1 MKDKDVLLAFEARE
15 MMPKEPE
22 PWQDLPEERPPIF
35 PTMLLPD
42 DCAELVEAFAAS
54 IPVPVDYAACALLGA
69 VSAAL
74 VGRVEVQPRV
84 GHTEPIQ
91 LYQCMGGP
99 SGTSK
104 SSAMKSFIA
113 PLEAY
118 LVEQNKAVRER
129 NREKAHRRELLAGQS
144 KKRGL
149 SMDERMEMRKQMDE
163 IEDEPEF
170 ESIQSDTTPE
180 ALATYM
186 KRQGGRAIIHTDEGS
201 FINILAGATYGKQG
215 GQANIDTVLKGWEG
229 GSVNIARVTG
239 ECFFLKRADL
249 SITVGMQPG
258 MIARMTGHA
267 DLADRGFPQRLLYYL
282 PETLSGVDL
291 LHLPAHPVAM
301 LKKWDTKL
309 GLLAGVHRDQVGL
322 LKLTRGAVRVY
333 DEHRQDMHNRLT
345 GDLGGNEALQAW
357 VRKAHGETARLAG
370 ILALLEDPDTAIV
383 EECHVRNAVEL
394 MNSYYIPHAKRAF
407 GGGPSLS
414 SPARALC
421 DKLRMVED
429 FSETDMYRAVSGQ
442 ERYKG
447 KNGRQTFQQVLEE
460 LSANGYIRRR
470 PAAPISGRGRPP
482 APVWEVHPSLH
493 QKKPPVRPV
502 QEGCL

>member
-1 MKDKDVLLAFEARE
+1 MKNKDVLLQFEGRE
-15 MMPKEPE
+15 MMPPEPE

-35 PTMLLPD
+35 PTVLLPE

-74 VGRVEVQPRV
+74 VGRVEVQPWA
-84 GHTEPIQ
+84 GYPEPIQ

-99 SGTSK
+99 SGTNK
-104 SSAMKSFIA
+104 SNPMKTFIA
-113 PLEAY
+113 PLNEY
-118 LVEQNKAVRER
+118 LFEQNKAVKER

-170 ESIQSDTTPE
+170 ECIQSDTTPE
-180 ALATYM
+180 ALANCM
-186 KRQGGRAIIHTDEGS
+186 HRQGGRAIIHTDEGN
-201 FINILAGATYGKQG
+201 FINILAGATYGKPG
-215 GQANIDTVLKGWEG
+215 GQANLDTVLKGFDG
-229 GSVNIARVTG
+229 GSINIARVTG
-239 ECFFLKRADL
+239 ESFAMKRADL

-282 PETLSGVDL
+282 PETLRGVDL
-291 LHLPAHPVAM
+291 MHLPPHPGAL
-301 LKKWDTKL
+301 LKKWNIKL
-309 GLLAGVHRDQVGL
+309 RELAAIHRDQMGV
-322 LKLTRGAVRVY
+322 LTLTKAAVRLFK
-333 DEHRQDMHNRLT
+333 EHRQNMQDRLT

-357 VRKAHGETARLAG
+357 VRKAHGKTARLAG
-370 ILALLEDPDTAIV
+370 ILALLEDPDTTIV

-394 MNSYYIPHAKRAF
+394 INSYYIPHAKRAF

>member
-35 PTMLLPD
+35 PTVLLPE
-42 DCAELVEAFAAS
+42 DCADLVEAFAAS

-74 VGRVEVQPRV
+74 VGRVEVQPWV
-84 GHTEPIQ
+84 GYSEPIQ

-118 LVEQNKAVRER
+118 LIEQNKAVRER
-129 NREKAHRRELLAGQS
+129 NREKSHRRELLAGQS

-149 SMDERMEMRKQMDE
+149 SMDERMEMRKQMDG

-170 ESIQSDTTPE
+170 ESIQGDATPE
-180 ALATYM
+180 ALANCM
-186 KRQGGRAIIHTDEGS
+186 HRQGGRAIIHTDEGS
-201 FINILAGATYGKQG
+201 FINILAGATYGKPG
-215 GQANIDTVLKGWEG
+215 GQANLDTVLKGFDG

-239 ECFFLKRADL
+239 ESFSLKRADL

-282 PETLSGVDL
+282 PETLCGIDL
-291 LHLPAHPVAM
+291 MHLPPHPVAL
-301 LKKWDTKL
+301 LKKWDIKL
-309 GLLAGVHRDQVGL
+309 RELAAIHRDQMGV
-322 LKLTRGAVRVY
+322 LKLTKAAVRLFN
-333 DEHRQDMHNRLT
+333 EHRQNMQDRLT

-357 VRKAHGETARLAG
+357 VRKAHGKTARLAG
-370 ILALLEDPDTAIV
+370 ILALLEDPDATIV
-383 EECHVRNAVEL
+383 EESHVRAAVEL

>member
-1 MKDKDVLLAFEARE
+1 MAVHFVGKRGVSVAHVL
-15 MMPKEPE
+15 
-22 PWQDLPEERPPIF
+22 
-35 PTMLLPD
+35 PT

-74 VGRVEVQPRV
+74 VGRVEVQV
-84 GHTEPIQ
+84 KIGYQEAIQ

-99 SGTSK
+99 SGTNK
-104 SSAMKSFIA
+104 SNPMKTFIA

-118 LVEQNKAVRER
+118 LSEQNKAVRER

-149 SMDERMEMRKQMDE
+149 SMDERMDMRKQMDE

-186 KRQGGRAIIHTDEGS
+186 KRQGGRAIIHTDEGN
-201 FINILAGATYGKQG
+201 FINILAGVTYGRQG
-215 GQANIDTVLKGWEG
+215 GQANLDTVLKGFDG

-239 ECFFLKRADL
+239 ESFSLKRADL

-258 MIARMTGHA
+258 MIARMTGNA

-282 PETLSGVDL
+282 PETLCGVDL
-291 LHLPAHPVAM
+291 MHLPPHPGAL
-301 LKKWDTKL
+301 LKKWDIKL
-309 GLLAGVHRDQVGL
+309 RELAAIHRDQIGV
-322 LKLTRGAVRVY
+322 LTLTKAAVCLIN
-333 DEHRQDMHNRLT
+333 EHRQNLQDRLT
-345 GDLGGNEALQAW
+345 GDLGGNDALQAW
-357 VRKAHGETARLAG
+357 VRKAHGKTARLAG
-370 ILALLEDPDTAIV
+370 ILALLEDPDTTIV
-383 EECHVRNAVEL
+383 EEGHVRNAVEL
-394 MNSYYIPHAKRAF
+394 MNSYYIPHVKRAF

-421 DKLRMVED
+421 DKLRMMED

-447 KNGRQTFQQVLEE
+447 KNGRQTFEQVLAE

-470 PAAPISGRGRPP
+470 PVAPSTGRGRPP